1 MRYKLLIFIC
11 LLCTMRYSA
20 FALSYIYIQGDKQ
33 VPFYVKFEGEMQPRY
48 GKNYS
53 IISQLAPGPVHLQIL
68 FQQNTYPAQ
77 EFTLNIPENGE
88 RGFLLIKKG
97 DAFSLYDV
105 SQKFYLPAGN
115 TLEDDHL
122 PETEVSNVA
131 VEEPIIQKPIAKT
144 PIKKT
149 SAKPVKQAHA
159 KPVPKPKAIA
169 KAPVK
174 KNGSMGPQFINDIE
188 LDNVHTVQ
196 AGGDG
201 KVHKT
206 PVAIINSD
214 CPKAVDNDAFDRIR
228 EKAVDKSDE
237 NRIAYL
243 LDQTDKCF
251 TTYQVRQL
259 SNTLKTDAEKF
270 TFLKD
275 IYSRVTDQA
284 MFPSL
289 EDELSTEEW
298 KGYFRNILP
307 KH

>member
-1 MRYKLLIFIC
+1 MQFGA
-11 LLCTMRYSA
+11 S
-20 FALSYIYIQGDKQ
+20 ALSYIYIQGDKQ

-53 IISQLAPGPVHLQIL
+53 IISQLAPGPIHLQIL

-105 SQKFYLPAGN
+105 SQKFYLSAGN
-115 TLEDDHL
+115 ALEDDHL
-122 PETEVSNVA
+122 PGTEVVDIA
-131 VEEPIIQKPIAKT
+131 IHEQTIQKPIAKAPVKKT
-144 PIKKT
+144 PAKPIKQAK
-149 SAKPVKQAHA
+149 AKPIPKT
-159 KPVPKPKAIA
+159 KPIA

-174 KNGSMGPQFINDIE
+174 KNGPMGPQFINDIE

-214 CPKAVDNDAFDRIR
+214 CPKAIDNDDFERIR
-228 EKAVDKSDE
+228 DKAVDKSDE

-259 SNTLKTDAEKF
+259 TNTLKTDAEKF
-270 TFLKD
+270 TFFKN